1 MVRVSALCMSFVVAF
16 LFVSLPTTGFA
27 SDGVYME
34 QEIKVTRGS
43 DVLEEEL
50 TKTWMLG
57 DLIKIVSSKR
67 PNYTIIDSNRSVM
80 WVVDDANKVYMSFPV
95 RSEPVEA
102 RQGGERTFSQRVEP
116 TGRTKKIGRWDC
128 FEVKLIT
135 EVGGEGAVRLPVRTF
150 VWLTKSA
157 ELIEQ
162 GIRDSLA
169 RSVEKWVSGDA
180 LKADGLDGLPVQVV
194 VEREISSVG
203 KKVVEQTVVTVR
215 TIAVVEMTKDMFE
228 VPAGYRE
235 LEKP

>member
-1 MVRVSALCMSFVVAF
+1 VAF

-50 TKTWMLG
+50 AKTWMLG

-116 TGRTKKIGRWDC
+116 TGRTKRVGRWDC

-135 EVGGEGAVRLPVRTF
+135 EVGGGGAVRLPVRTF

-157 ELIEQ
+157 EFEEPR
-162 GIRDSLA
+162 IRDALSRSLKRWMA
-169 RSVEKWVSGDA
+169 RGA
-180 LKADGLDGLPVQVV
+180 LAGAEFEGLPVQVV

-203 KKVVEQTVVTVR
+203 KKVVERTVVTVR

-235 LEKP
+235 IEKP